1 MNINDEIKRA
11 IKHGIYLG
19 QVSDEEEHIFLTG
32 LNSFLISK
40 NNFCFLTESTGTII
54 VSSVS
59 EDLAEIFI
67 HRGTLKITPLTSEG
81 YFKIFMDTL
90 EFISKK
96 HEQETN
102 NVKDKVSDQSDI
114 DDESTEDD
122 GEMWL

>member
-19 QVSDEEEHIFLTG
+19 EMSDEKEQVFLTG

-40 NNFCFLTESTGTII
+40 NNFCFLTESTGTIV

-67 HRGTLKITPLTSEG
+67 HRGTLKITPLAAEG

-96 HEQETN
+96 YEQEPVN
-102 NVKDKVSDQSDI
+102 AKDKASDQSET

-122 GEMWL
+122 GELWL